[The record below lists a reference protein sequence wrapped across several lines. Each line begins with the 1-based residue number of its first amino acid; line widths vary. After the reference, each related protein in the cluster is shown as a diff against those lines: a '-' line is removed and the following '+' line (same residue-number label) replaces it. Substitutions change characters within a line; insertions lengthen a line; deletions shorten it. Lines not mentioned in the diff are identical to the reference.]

1 MSLYEKYHSDINKN
15 YIWNLICKISKD
27 EYELN
32 ITGIKLIN
40 DYFLKELENVFKSIE
55 SDDLV
60 ILNKHLIDNTIDYI
74 SKNFLE
80 NSNEN
85 VVKDF
90 ESILK
95 ERQSIEVKSE
105 SIINESNINES
116 NINESIGESNKN
128 PLSSSINNLVEINEN
143 KEVNIDINSISSSE
157 NFSET
162 KSNYSE
168 TINMNIT
175 ENNSLLNQNSF
186 TINSGKRT
194 NIQSSRF
201 NYKINIQD
209 SNLNYV
215 SRLLIPI
222 ENLFIF
228 SMPILKIKLPDLNY
242 EIIVE
247 KKEEIENNKKFFG
260 IYEPIEK
267 KIIQNNKNLEKI
279 KVKITDINDIEYTHN
294 DILSVN
300 IIEIKKN
307 IIIFTCSMVHTS
319 DYKSGDY
326 IKIINNQNTK
336 LNQFFI
342 YPLKIR
348 KIKDNLIL
356 CDINFNFE
364 EEIEYKS
371 SNIDMKIMNI
381 SNQNLIYFNL

>member
-15 YIWNLICKISKD
+15 HIWNLICKISK
-27 EYELN
+27 EQYELD

-40 DYFLKELENVFKSIE
+40 DYFLKELENVFKRIE
-55 SDDLV
+55 TDDLV
-60 ILNKHLIDNTIDYI
+60 ILNKNLIDNTIEYI

-95 ERQSIEVKSE
+95 ERQLNDIKSE
-105 SIINESNINES
+105 SNNESNNYSTE
-116 NINESIGESNKN
+116 ESNKN
-128 PLSSSINNLVEINEN
+128 PFSSSINNLVEINEN
-143 KEVNIDINSISSSE
+143 KEVNIDVNSISSSE
-157 NFSET
+157 NLSET

-168 TINMNIT
+168 TINMNNT
-175 ENNSLLNQNSF
+175 ENNSLLNQKSF

-209 SNLNYV
+209 NTLNYL
-215 SRLLIPI
+215 SRLLIPM

-242 EIIVE
+242 EIIAE
-247 KKEEIENNKKFFG
+247 KKEEIENNNKFFG

-326 IKIINNQNTK
+326 IKIVNNQNTK

-356 CDINFNFE
+356 CDINVNFE